1 MQILVLDF
9 DLDYAKKNEEKKMR
23 DVLCSSDVPR
33 LFTFDHASSHTPQ
46 ARLSFFEHQPL
57 QDEKAKVPRS

>member
-23 DVLCSSDVPR
+23 DVPR

-57 QDEKAKVPRS
+57 RDEKAKVPRS